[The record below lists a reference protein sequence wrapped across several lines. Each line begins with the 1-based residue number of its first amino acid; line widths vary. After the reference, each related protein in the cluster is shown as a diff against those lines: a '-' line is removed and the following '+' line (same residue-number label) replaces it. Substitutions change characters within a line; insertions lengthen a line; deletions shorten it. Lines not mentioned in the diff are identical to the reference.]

1 MDINI
6 ETADKIKLDSKA
18 LWQYSLGTYDQIKD
32 LALKLQDDY
41 GLNVNLLL
49 LSGYAQTLGC
59 AIDEFDMQNLVAQT
73 QQWQTTVTQP
83 YRELRRE
90 LKSTITSQ
98 QYQAMLT
105 VELALERE
113 EQWRLTQCLP
123 ELPPHNVEAQ
133 ANILT
138 CLIASNVPLELLSQD
153 DLTMLY
159 TIGQRIEH

>member
-6 ETADKIKLDSKA
+6 ETADKIKLDSEA

-105 VELALERE
+105 VELGVRARRTMAINSVLTRTAT
-113 EQWRLTQCLP
+113 TQCGSTSEYPNLF
-123 ELPPHNVEAQ
+123 N
-133 ANILT
+133 
-138 CLIASNVPLELLSQD
+138 SLEC
-153 DLTMLY
+153 TA
-159 TIGQRIEH
+159 

>member
-6 ETADKIKLDSKA
+6 DTSDKIKLDSEA
-18 LWQYSLGTYDQIKD
+18 LWQYSLGAYDQVKD
-32 LALKLQDDY
+32 LVLKLQDDY

-59 AIDEFDMQNLVAQT
+59 AIDEFDMHSLVTQT
-73 QQWQTTVTQP
+73 KQWQTAITKP

-90 LKSTITSQ
+90 LKDTITSQ

-133 ANILT
+133 ANILS
-138 CLIASNVPLELLSQD
+138 CLIVSGVPLELLSQD
-153 DLTMLY
+153 DLASLY
-159 TIGQRIEH
+159 AIGQRVEH

>member
-6 ETADKIKLDSKA
+6 ETTDKIKLDSEA
-18 LWQYSLGTYDQIKD
+18 LWQYSLSAYTQVKD
-32 LALKLQDDY
+32 LVLKLQDDY

-59 AIDEFDMQNLVAQT
+59 AIDEFDMQSLVTQT
-73 QQWQTTVTQP
+73 KQWQTNITQP

-90 LKSTITSQ
+90 LKTTITSQ

-133 ANILT
+133 ANILS
-138 CLIASNVPLELLSQD
+138 CLIVSGVPLELLSQD
-153 DLTMLY
+153 DLTSLY
-159 TIGQRIEH
+159 SIGQRVEH